1 MQKTLAKLFD
11 VHPNTVGN
19 WKKEGRLSFLFFQKY
34 FKKEEIEEFIETG
47 KIEKLETLDIHFMFI
62 KAFEKLL
69 SSFVQNLDDIYSFL
83 NAIQEANR
91 VIPTIQTA
99 TASRKLFLAII
110 KESWSNTYFL
120 YDLPLKLEESLIEWL
135 FEQNKTDYEII
146 KNMKSLPDCIS
157 LFLLLHDA
165 NKKNINRSQLLKELH
180 GCQISA
186 WGCPLSQQ
194 QTEQLRSFIKDY

>member
-62 KAFEKLL
+62 KSFEKLL
-69 SSFVQNLDDIYSFL
+69 SIFVQNLDDIYSFL
-83 NAIQEANR
+83 NAIQEANNTKL
-91 VIPTIQTA
+91 TIQIDL
-99 TASRKLFLAII
+99 SKKLFLAMI
-110 KESWSNTYFL
+110 KERWSNTYFL

-135 FEQNKTDYEII
+135 FEQSKTEYENI
-146 KNMKSLPDCIS
+146 KDMKSLPDCVS
-157 LFLLLHDA
+157 LFLLINDA
-165 NKKNINRSQLLKELH
+165 KKKNIDCSQLIKQLH
-180 GCQISA
+180 GHQISA
-186 WGCPLSQQ
+186 WGCPFDQQ
-194 QTEQLRSFIKDY
+194 QIVQLRNFITAY